1 MAYLYATCSNCGHEF
16 WEPDIDGHRNKIE
29 CPSCGKMARD
39 LRINVSDSI
48 HVTSSAS
55 VGLDA
60 IIVAKPNF
68 EAQFDIEKEIDGR
81 TIIEC
86 SGLVGQKAIEF
97 FQRYP
102 EQLKVMDRRKFEA
115 LVAELFDGFGYEV
128 ELTKQTRDGGKDI
141 IAVKRAEVKVK
152 YLIECKRPD
161 PGGYVGVG
169 PVRELLGVKNDENA
183 TKGIL
188 VTTAYF
194 SPDAKLLF
202 DRHPWVLEPKEFND
216 LQEWIDHYIKLREGN

>member
-1 MAYLYATCSNCGHEF
+1 VTYIYATCSACGHEF
-16 WEPDIDGHRNKIE
+16 WESDIDEWGNKIE
-29 CPSCGKMARD
+29 CPSCGKMERD
-39 LRINVSDSI
+39 LRIDVSDSV
-48 HVTSSAS
+48 HVTSSES

-60 IIVAKPNF
+60 IIVAKPNI
-68 EAQFDIEKEIDGR
+68 EAQFDIEQIIDGR

-97 FQRYP
+97 YKKYP
-102 EQLKVMDRRKFEA
+102 EELKLIDRRKFEE

-141 IAVKRAEVKVK
+141 IAVRRAEVKVK

-183 TKGIL
+183 TKGLL

-194 SPDAKLLF
+194 SKDAKLF
-202 DRHPWVLEPKEFND
+202 FERHSWVLEAKEFTD
-216 LQEWIDHYIKLREGN
+216 LQEWIDLYIKLKEDN